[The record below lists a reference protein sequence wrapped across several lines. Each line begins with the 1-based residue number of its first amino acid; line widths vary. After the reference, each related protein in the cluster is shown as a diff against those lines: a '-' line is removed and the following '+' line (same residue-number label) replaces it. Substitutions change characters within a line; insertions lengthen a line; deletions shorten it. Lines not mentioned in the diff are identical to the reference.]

1 MTNNSGSSDNQLVTW
16 QMLQGDQSG
25 AANHK
30 AGAAAGAGG
39 GGFEIEDF
47 DDLSDHE
54 GMSLSLIFILKVQC

>member
-1 MTNNSGSSDNQLVTW
+1 
-16 QMLQGDQSG
+16 MLQGDQSG

-39 GGFEIEDF
+39 GGGFEIEDF

-54 GMSLSLIFILKVQC
+54 GTVCHCHSYLY